1 LGEIFI
7 KQDKYLDFY
16 RIFASNKKISY
27 MKYRIKELCKEKD
40 ITLEELAKAINTSQ
54 SSISRIITGNGNPT
68 METLKKIADALKVK
82 LSDLFEK
89 KESDIIGFLRVH
101 GYLKQVSSLE
111 DLEQLVDDIKTGKI

>member
-1 LGEIFI
+1 M
-7 KQDKYLDFY
+7 
-16 RIFASNKKISY
+16 NT
-27 MKYRIKELCKEKD
+27 RIKEILQEQKMTVSVLAD
-40 ITLEELAKAINTSQ
+40 TIGITRANMSNIVNGKTS
-54 SSISRIITGNGNPT
+54 PK

>member
-1 LGEIFI
+1 M
-7 KQDKYLDFY
+7 DFY

-82 LSDLFEK
+82 LSEK
-89 KESDIIGFLRVH
+89 KFCLPHR
-101 GYLKQVSSLE
+101 
-111 DLEQLVDDIKTGKI
+111 

>member
-1 LGEIFI
+1 MLFLKTTTMCDLRLKEILEEKNMTLTDLAEKTGI
-7 KQDKYLDFY
+7 EKGNLSA
-16 RIFASNKKISY
+16 ISNNKK
-27 MKYRIKELCKEKD
+27 
-40 ITLEELAKAINTSQ
+40 
-54 SSISRIITGNGNPT
+54 NPT
-68 METLKKIADALKVK
+68 IETLKKIAEALGVK

>member
-1 LGEIFI
+1 MAEL
-7 KQDKYLDFY
+7 
-16 RIFASNKKISY
+16 RV
-27 MKYRIKELCKEKD
+27 KELLAERGLTQK
-40 ITLEELAKAINTSQ
+40 ELAKKMGVAE
-54 SSISRIITGNGNPT
+54 ISLSRSLRNNPS

-101 GYLKQVSSLE
+101 GYLKQVASLE

>member
-1 LGEIFI
+1 
-7 KQDKYLDFY
+7 
-16 RIFASNKKISY
+16 

-101 GYLKQVSSLE
+101 GYLKQVTSLE
-111 DLEQLVDDIKTGKI
+111 DLKQLVEDIETGKI